1 MRRNLVLFQTHF
13 LCAPSRPFRF
23 QETNISFRESAN
35 ISFCGL
41 YRHKV
46 WKYDMHLCMKDN
58 MPEPTT
64 RNSTCE
70 EWESK
75 KED

>member
-1 MRRNLVLFQTHF
+1 MRRDLVLFQTHF

-41 YRHKV
+41 YISIIFFAAKIR
-46 WKYDMHLCMKDN
+46 
-58 MPEPTT
+58 
-64 RNSTCE
+64 
-70 EWESK
+70 K
-75 KED
+75 KEEK